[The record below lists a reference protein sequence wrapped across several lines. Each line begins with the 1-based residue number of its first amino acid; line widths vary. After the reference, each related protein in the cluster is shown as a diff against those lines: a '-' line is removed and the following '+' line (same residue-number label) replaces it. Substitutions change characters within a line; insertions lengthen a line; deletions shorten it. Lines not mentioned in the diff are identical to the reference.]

1 MAVAKTLLIADKSTV
16 ARNEL
21 IYAHAGA
28 EFEENGCRAD
38 CWKEKTRSRALN
50 RRDPFLIPKPVKEIR
65 DAASNRSSVET
76 ASI

>member
-1 MAVAKTLLIADKSTV
+1 LVAVKSTV

-21 IYAHAGA
+21 IYADAGA

-38 CWKEKTRSRALN
+38 RWKEKTPSHALN
-50 RRDPFLIPKPVKEIR
+50 RRNPFLIPNPIEEVR
-65 DAASNRSSVET
+65 DAAGNRSSVET